1 MVASSRCLTRD
12 ITATHNFEVTN
23 FSLLD
28 GMGIGEY
35 ISSST
40 FSVGSFDWKLN
51 FYPDGDDAEQEAAY
65 ASVFL
70 CLAGGPTGAR
80 VRFKFT
86 LFDKDYKVSRKR
98 GKRRKTEKEEN
109 LLKTEA
115 STFDSVGQEWGC
127 SDFFDKSV
135 LRELLLSSDDCIR
148 IKCSMSVIK
157 VDTEESDTIEV
168 PPSNLH
174 LDLARMLKDGEDADV
189 AFRVGDQM
197 FHAHRNI
204 LAARSM
210 VFKVELFGAMMENAT
225 ECIEIKDMEPTVFEG
240 LLHFIYTDSLPCN
253 WKSDSIV
260 AVQQLLAAADRYG
273 LDRLMA
279 MCGAKLCSWID
290 VQSVA
295 TTLALAEQHNYVKL
309 KDACLRFIGWPDVLS
324 AVIKT
329 EGFEHLCAVFPLAT
343 KEILEKAVVAR
354 MEKILS

>member
-35 ISSST
+35 VSSST

-51 FYPDGDDAEQEAAY
+51 FYPDGDDAEHEAAY

-70 CLAGGPTGAR
+70 YLAGGPTGAR
-80 VRFKFT
+80 VKFKFT
-86 LFDKDYKVSRKR
+86 LFDKDYQVSRKR

-115 STFDSVGQEWGC
+115 STFDSIGQEWGC

-135 LRELLLSSDDCIR
+135 LQELLLDSDD
-148 IKCSMSVIK
+148 S
-157 VDTEESDTIEV
+157 
-168 PPSNLH
+168 
-174 LDLARMLKDGEDADV
+174 
-189 AFRVGDQM
+189 
-197 FHAHRNI
+197 
-204 LAARSM
+204 
-210 VFKVELFGAMMENAT
+210 
-225 ECIEIKDMEPTVFEG
+225 
-240 LLHFIYTDSLPCN
+240 
-253 WKSDSIV
+253 
-260 AVQQLLAAADRYG
+260 
-273 LDRLMA
+273 
-279 MCGAKLCSWID
+279 
-290 VQSVA
+290 
-295 TTLALAEQHNYVKL
+295 EQHNCVKL

-329 EGFEHLCAVFPLAT
+329 EGFEHLCAIFPLAT
-343 KEILEKAVVAR
+343 KEILEKAVAAR